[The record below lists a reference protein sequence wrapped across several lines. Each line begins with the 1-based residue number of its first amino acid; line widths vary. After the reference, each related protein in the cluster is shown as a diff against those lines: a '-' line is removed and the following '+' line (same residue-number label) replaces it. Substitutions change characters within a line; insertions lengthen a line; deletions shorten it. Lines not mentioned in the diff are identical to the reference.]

1 MSSTNCVSCKDNI
14 INKTP
19 SLIGEPKCGSD
30 CPPETTCDGGYIAS
44 TCVYYS
50 GNNLACTGINY
61 GDTLSE
67 VIQQL
72 DSKYGVRVTSDD
84 NCCGSL
90 NDKLIVGE
98 GLVKEIVVQGGCEK
112 LQITATGECQELEWL
127 DILLTEPF
135 TIVPTPSG
143 IPELIAQ
150 IPQYAVDPCNG
161 KVWLR
166 GTIYIPT
173 EVDPNTFVSFFT
185 LPVTPLFSR
194 VYLNVWSPQN
204 SSNAIKVSP
213 LVILPDGSGSSYA
226 TILVPAEDLFGYQ
239 GYITLD
245 GYSFETN

>member
-1 MSSTNCVSCKDNI
+1 MACVDCKDNI

-50 GNNLACTGINY
+50 GNNLACTEINY

-67 VIQQL
+67 VIQKL
-72 DSKYGVRVTSDD
+72 DSKYGVRVTDND

-98 GLVKEIVVQGGCEK
+98 GLVKEIVVQDGCEK
-112 LQITATGECQELEWL
+112 LQITSTGECQELEWL

-135 TIVPTPSG
+135 TTVPTPSG
-143 IPELIAQ
+143 VPELIVQ
-150 IPQYAVDPCNG
+150 IPQYAVDSCNG

-166 GTIYIPT
+166 GAIYIPT
-173 EVDPNTFVSFFT
+173 ELDPNTFVSFFT
-185 LPVTPLFSR
+185 LPVTPLFAR
-194 VYLNVWSPQN
+194 FYLNIWIPQN
-204 SSNAIKVSP
+204 NNNLSVSTMN
-213 LVILPDGSGSSYA
+213 IYPDGSGGSYA
-226 TILVPAEDLFGYQ
+226 TIGVPANLLFGFQ
-239 GYITLD
+239 GLITLD
-245 GYSFETN
+245 GYFFETN

>member
-1 MSSTNCVSCKDNI
+1 MACVDCKDNI

-50 GNNLACTGINY
+50 GNNLACTEINY

-72 DSKYGVRVTSDD
+72 DNKYGVRVTSDD
-84 NCCGSL
+84 NCCGFL

-127 DILLTEPF
+127 NILLTEPF
-135 TIVPTPSG
+135 TTVPTPSG

-166 GTIYIPT
+166 GAIYIP
-173 EVDPNTFVSFFT
+173 EEFPSSTFTSFFT

-194 VYLNVWSPQN
+194 SYLNVWIPQN
-204 SSNAIKVSP
+204 TNNLKVST
-213 LVILPDGSGSSYA
+213 LNIVPDGIGGSYA
-226 TILVPAEDLFGYQ
+226 TIIVPAGNLFGYQ
-239 GYITLD
+239 GLITLD

>member
-1 MSSTNCVSCKDNI
+1 MACVDCKDNI

-72 DSKYGVRVTSDD
+72 DSKYGVRVTDND

-90 NDKLIVGE
+90 NDKVVAGE
-98 GLVKEIVVQGGCEK
+98 GITKEIVIVDGCEK
-112 LQITATGECQELEWL
+112 LQLTANCQELEWL

-135 TIVPTPSG
+135 TTVPTPSG
-143 IPELIAQ
+143 IPELIVQ

-166 GTIYIPT
+166 GTIYIPQI
-173 EVDPNTFVSFFT
+173 VDPNTFTSFFT

-194 VYLNVWSPQN
+194 LYLNVWIPQQGSP
-204 SSNAIKVSP
+204 SVIVTP
-213 LVILPDGSGSSYA
+213 LSITPDGSGGSYGT
-226 TILVPAEDLFGYQ
+226 TIIPLNNLFDDVNQ
-239 GYITLD
+239 GLITLD